1 MINIKKSLFSIVAIV
16 FLFQI
21 IKYYSFYVEHS
32 DWQYADWIINYQGGF
47 IRRGLVGELL
57 FRIHQITRIDLDF
70 IVLSFV
76 SSVVFFISYF
86 LIRSIKYINE
96 SRINTLIFLSPGF
109 FLYPMMNSAVVGQKD
124 ILIIFAMGFFVFFGK
139 KFESRNLFLLLI
151 FFIFFLTLSHSGF
164 LFYIPYLLFLYFLI
178 KINRNDKT
186 RTFEVAT
193 IIISL
198 ILIIILIIFNQ
209 GTENQVKEICDSVK
223 KFVSDRCGI
232 FGQTYWLTNDYKDYL
247 SEKAEIGIN
256 YSKYLTIYLISLILV
271 YFFLIIKIIKSKFN
285 INYFFLNKINPL
297 FIFFFLF
304 LFTLPTYIFG
314 LDWGRYIFI
323 SYSCSFF
330 ILIYCVKENLI
341 SSNFDLKLTKFTFI
355 TVIIFYS
362 FLWTF
367 PFYNAENFKFTL
379 KKPVLSL
386 IKKF

>member
-1 MINIKKSLFSIVAIV
+1 MINIRKSLASIVAIV

-21 IKYYSFYVEHS
+21 IKYYSFYAEHS

-47 IRRGLVGELL
+47 IRRGFVGEFL
-57 FRIHQITRIDLDF
+57 FRIHQITRIDLDL

-76 SSVVFFISYF
+76 ASIVFFISYF
-86 LIRSIKYINE
+86 LIRSIKYINN
-96 SRINTLIFLSPGF
+96 SQINILIFLSPGF
-109 FLYPMMNSAVVGQKD
+109 FLYSMMNSAVVGQKD
-124 ILIIFAMGFFVFFGK
+124 ILLVFTMGFFVFFEK
-139 KFESRNLFLLLI
+139 KLESRYLFLLLI
-151 FFIFFLTLSHSGF
+151 IFLFFLTLSHSGF
-164 LFYIPYLLFLYFLI
+164 LFYVPYLLFLYFLI
-178 KINRNDKT
+178 KINRNDKIKMY
-186 RTFEVAT
+186 EVVT

-198 ILIIILIIFNQ
+198 ISIIILIILNQ

-223 KFVSDRCGI
+223 NFVSDRCGK

-247 SEKAEIGIN
+247 SEKSEIGVN
-256 YSKYLTIYLISLILV
+256 YLKYLTVYLISLILV
-271 YFFLIIKIIKSKFN
+271 YFFLILKIIKSKLN
-285 INYFFLNKINPL
+285 INYFLLNKKNPL
-297 FIFFFLF
+297 FIFLFLF
-304 LFTLPTYIFG
+304 LFTLPIYVLG

-341 SSNFDLKLTKFTFI
+341 SSNFDFKLGKFTFI
-355 TVIIFYS
+355 IVIIFYS